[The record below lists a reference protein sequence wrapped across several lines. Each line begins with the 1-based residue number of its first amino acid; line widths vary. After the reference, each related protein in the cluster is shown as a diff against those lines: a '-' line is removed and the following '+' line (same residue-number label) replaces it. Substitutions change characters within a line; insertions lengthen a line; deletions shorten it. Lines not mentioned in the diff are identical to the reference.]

1 MKFRLSFEKKIISVK
16 HLTETTVWLAT
27 LDSVGA
33 RVFFYNPT
41 VRPRIDLISYGTR
54 VFFFV
59 ASPSAWRIDC
69 GCFVQLSVQQCQ
81 RQIGYLC

>member
-1 MKFRLSFEKKIISVK
+1 MKFRLFSEKKIISVK
-16 HLTETTVWLAT
+16 HLTETTIWLAT

-54 VFFFV
+54 VFLLHLHRLGGLTADVSF
-59 ASPSAWRIDC
+59 S
-69 GCFVQLSVQQCQ
+69 
-81 RQIGYLC
+81 

>member
-54 VFFFV
+54 VFFLLHLHRLGGLTADVSF
-59 ASPSAWRIDC
+59 S
-69 GCFVQLSVQQCQ
+69 
-81 RQIGYLC
+81 